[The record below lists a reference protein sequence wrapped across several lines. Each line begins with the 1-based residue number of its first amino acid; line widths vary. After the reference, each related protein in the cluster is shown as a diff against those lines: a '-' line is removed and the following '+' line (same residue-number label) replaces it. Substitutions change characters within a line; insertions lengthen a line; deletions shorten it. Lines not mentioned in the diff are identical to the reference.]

1 MKRRI
6 REILLAIWA
15 LAILAGMLIGGE
27 IALHFTDTF
36 RQLLAGLA
44 VSK

>member
-6 REILLAIWA
+6 IEALLVVWAI
-15 LAILAGMLIGGE
+15 AILAGMLIGGE

-36 RQLLAGLA
+36 GQLLAGLA